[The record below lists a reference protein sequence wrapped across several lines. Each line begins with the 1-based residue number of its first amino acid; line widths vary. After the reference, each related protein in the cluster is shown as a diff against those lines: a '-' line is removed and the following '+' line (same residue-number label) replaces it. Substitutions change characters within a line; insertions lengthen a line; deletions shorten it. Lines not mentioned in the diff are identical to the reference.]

1 MKIEFFDDLD
11 NLVYICIENMLF
23 IECIMLYGF
32 DWGLFYYEVCM
43 ILINLIWF
51 YKILFI

>member
-32 DWGLFYYEVCM
+32 DWGY
-43 ILINLIWF
+43 
-51 YKILFI
+51 FIMKYVWY

>member
-32 DWGLFYYEVCM
+32 DNMFDINKFKM
-43 ILINLIWF
+43 IL
-51 YKILFI
+51 

>member
-32 DWGLFYYEVCM
+32 DFIKGGLFYYEICK
-43 ILINLIWF
+43 ILINLI
-51 YKILFI
+51 